1 MAKEKNQSWDQCE
14 GARKVGVRMMFGKNL
29 LAVFLA
35 VLGESDDGKIG
46 SFSSSWGE
54 MPIPTDQL
62 NRVKK
67 NAGDFRRP
75 ALSDRRE
82 RSA

>member
-1 MAKEKNQSWDQCE
+1 VAKEKNQSWDQCE

-35 VLGESDDGKIG
+35 VLGESDDGK
-46 SFSSSWGE
+46 